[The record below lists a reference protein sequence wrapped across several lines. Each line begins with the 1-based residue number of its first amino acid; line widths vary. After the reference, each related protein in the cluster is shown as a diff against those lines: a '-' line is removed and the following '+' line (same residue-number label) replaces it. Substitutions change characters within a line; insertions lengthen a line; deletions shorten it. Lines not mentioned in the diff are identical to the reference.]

1 MTKKVDINCDMG
13 ESYYE
18 NIIGKIN
25 DPNNLKKSSNA
36 IVNTDKNAYTIY
48 MQRIREARKSN
59 DDLKYAVREINTLK
73 TELKEIKELLIK
85 VTNGS

>member
-1 MTKKVDINCDMG
+1 MSYLKVEG
-13 ESYYE
+13 HRTLVRET
-18 NIIGKIN
+18 G
-25 DPNNLKKSSNA
+25 SNA
-36 IVNTDKNAYTIY
+36 IVNTDRNAYTIY

-59 DDLKYAVREINTLK
+59 DDLKFAVREINTLK